1 MQAITTKYIGPT
13 THRGARIKARA
24 AAGSVT
30 IHYPYHLTGQ
40 AAHRAAA
47 QALADHFGWSDLKW
61 LGGGLPTDDGYA
73 FVAVHAWSE
82 A

>member
-1 MQAITTKYIGPT
+1 MQAITTKYLGPT
-13 THRGARIKARA
+13 THRDARIKARA
-24 AAGSVT
+24 AAGSVV
-30 IHYPYHLTGQ
+30 IPYPYHLTGQ

-47 QALADHFGWSDLKW
+47 QALADRSDLKW
-61 LGGGLPTDDGYA
+61 LGGGLPTKDGYA